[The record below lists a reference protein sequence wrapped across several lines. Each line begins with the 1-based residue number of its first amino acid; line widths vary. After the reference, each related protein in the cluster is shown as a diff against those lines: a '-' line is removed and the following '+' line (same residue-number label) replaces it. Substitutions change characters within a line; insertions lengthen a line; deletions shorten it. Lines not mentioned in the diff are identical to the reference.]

1 MNFKKYKYI
10 ENAFPKEISLFLYNY
25 LIIKK
30 LGFETMTS
38 SGYVNKDH
46 VSLLGVE
53 NDEQCPNAYSIY
65 GDTAMETLLIMV
77 QQKIEEHTG
86 LRLVPNYSYARLYR
100 KGSYL
105 KKHKD
110 RNACQISATINLGG
124 DEWPIYLKDK
134 KKIKIITKPGDILVY
149 EGEKIEHWRDTFK
162 GETCGQVFLHYKDV
176 NKKDAIETIYDS
188 RPHIGLPSEFKKRKN
203 EN

>member
-38 SGYVNKDH
+38 SGYINKE
-46 VSLLGVE
+46 SNLLGVAG
-53 NDEQCPNAYSIY
+53 DYQCPDTYSIY

-124 DEWPIYLKDK
+124 DEWPIYLKEK

-149 EGEKIEHWRDTFK
+149 EGEKIEHWRDEFK
-162 GETCGQVFLHYKDV
+162 GERCGQVFLLYKDV
-176 NKKDAIETIYDS
+176 NTKDAIDTI
-188 RPHIGLPSEFKKRKN
+188 
-203 EN
+203 